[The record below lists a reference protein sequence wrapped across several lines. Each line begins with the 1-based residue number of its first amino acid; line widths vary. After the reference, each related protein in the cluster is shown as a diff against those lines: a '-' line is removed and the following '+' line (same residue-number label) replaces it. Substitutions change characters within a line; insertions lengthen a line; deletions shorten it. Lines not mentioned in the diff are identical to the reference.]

1 MLELS
6 YVESY
11 NTVVLYVIVCH
22 IMDMPHTSLIKYK
35 YVYSP
40 AHDVEGKVG
49 NSSSYIRACMYF
61 EMF

>member
-1 MLELS
+1 MLEQS

-40 AHDVEGKVG
+40 AHDVEGKIG
-49 NSSSYIRACMYF
+49 NSSSYIRA
-61 EMF
+61 